1 MRIKIK
7 AADLRV
13 GDKTITGETVGSVDF
28 NYIGTEFE
36 RKKVYLRLDKNGKSR
51 YTDWNKSTIVTI
63 ERG

>member
-7 AADLRV
+7 ASDLRV
-13 GDKTITGETVGSVDF
+13 GDKVITGEIVGSVDF
-28 NYIGTEFE
+28 NYIGTADQ

-51 YTDWNKSTIVTI
+51 YTEWNKRTEITV